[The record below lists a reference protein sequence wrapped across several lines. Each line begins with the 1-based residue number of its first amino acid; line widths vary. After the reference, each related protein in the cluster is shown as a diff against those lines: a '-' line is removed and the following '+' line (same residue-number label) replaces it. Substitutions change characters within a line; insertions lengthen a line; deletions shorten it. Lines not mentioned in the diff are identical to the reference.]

1 MGWGGGGGEGG
12 RPRDSAPITAIY
24 HRRAS
29 DWLPRRPMAGEG
41 NFAEKMDPR
50 KGLGNFCLPLDNCLC
65 LLATEV
71 WIYRA
76 SGTCGY
82 YSVDTLMEDPSGLER
97 INFFESA
104 VILVLKVSV
113 FYVLLFFLVYVYVSY
128 TYIGCVFFLHILR
141 TCEQL
146 FWFHFHLDCILDLFL
161 FSLLL
166 SYQSLFTLTRI
177 PQFKPSVNSEYGFF
191 SRKVV

>member
-1 MGWGGGGGEGG
+1 MGRGGGGEEGG

-29 DWLPRRPMAGEG
+29 DWLPRRPMASEG

-82 YSVDTLMEDPSGLER
+82 YSVDTLVEDPSGLER

-104 VILVLKVSV
+104 VIWFLKVSV
-113 FYVLLFFLVYVYVSY
+113 LFCFFAFFV
-128 TYIGCVFFLHILR
+128 GVF
-141 TCEQL
+141 
-146 FWFHFHLDCILDLFL
+146 
-161 FSLLL
+161 S
-166 SYQSLFTLTRI
+166 
-177 PQFKPSVNSEYGFF
+177 
-191 SRKVV
+191 

>member
-1 MGWGGGGGEGG
+1 MEEAEHQKFYQNYGIIHTTPIYIFIFPFFPFFLITNIEKLKRNSIIYLKAKTEMYGMGGRGGEEGG

-29 DWLPRRPMAGEG
+29 DWLPRRPMASEG
-41 NFAEKMDPR
+41 NFAEKMDPP

-82 YSVDTLMEDPSGLER
+82 YSVDTLVEDPSGLER
-97 INFFESA
+97 I
-104 VILVLKVSV
+104 I
-113 FYVLLFFLVYVYVSY
+113 FLS
-128 TYIGCVFFLHILR
+128 LR
-141 TCEQL
+141 
-146 FWFHFHLDCILDLFL
+146 
-161 FSLLL
+161 
-166 SYQSLFTLTRI
+166 
-177 PQFKPSVNSEYGFF
+177 
-191 SRKVV
+191 